1 MNAHLQQPDLAPSS
15 TVELARSA
23 AVAAVAKVLM
33 QMVLPVLL
41 KMSKA
46 AVRKT
51 LQDKQVGIVLSC
63 VKQQPSKCSI
73 NTLLH
78 EAVCSCASCKPSFV
92 MCTMHCGAQAK
103 TTRSLAVSA
112 SSVEDTI
119 NHIGQVNSQLFVS
132 RLPDEHPAG
141 SVPCISYSNYACL
154 AILMRDKCT
163 ACSID

>member
-51 LQDKQVGIVLSC
+51 LQDKQVSIVLSC
-63 VKQQPSKCSI
+63 VKQQLSMCSI
-73 NTLLH
+73 NTFLQ
-78 EAVCSCASCKPSFV
+78 EAV
-92 MCTMHCGAQAK
+92 
-103 TTRSLAVSA
+103 
-112 SSVEDTI
+112 
-119 NHIGQVNSQLFVS
+119 
-132 RLPDEHPAG
+132 
-141 SVPCISYSNYACL
+141 
-154 AILMRDKCT
+154 
-163 ACSID
+163 